1 MTVFKMLKKIIIR
14 KKHMRKLTVVISA
27 WKIFIFF

>member
-1 MTVFKMLKKIIIR
+1 MTDFKMLKRIINR

-27 WKIFIFF
+27 WEIFIFF